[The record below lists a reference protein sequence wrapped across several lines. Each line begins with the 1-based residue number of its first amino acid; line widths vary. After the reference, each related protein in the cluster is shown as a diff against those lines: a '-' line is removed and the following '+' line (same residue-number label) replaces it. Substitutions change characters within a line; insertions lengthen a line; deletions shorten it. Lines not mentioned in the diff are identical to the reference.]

1 MSRKIQE
8 QKISRWETIACPVC
22 GGQTFEKLFE
32 KQGEPFVRCTEC
44 GLVLINPRPQY
55 DDIAKTYDAGYSQ
68 GYVSKQAGKRR
79 RAARM
84 VARIKRMKKTGRWL
98 DVGCSAGFIV
108 EAARNAGFD
117 AYGVD
122 IEAWG
127 IRFAKEQLGLD
138 HVYQGALEEQHFPD
152 GHFDI
157 ITAYEIIEHVPNLDR
172 FVGEIKR
179 ILAPDGILEI
189 RTPDVGHW
197 RTPRKLE
204 TWDAILPSEHLYY
217 FDRRTLPRLLE
228 KHGLTVLKRGFNLK
242 PGLRLYV
249 GHARN

>member
-1 MSRKIQE
+1 M
-8 QKISRWETIACPVC
+8 
-22 GGQTFEKLFE
+22 
-32 KQGEPFVRCTEC
+32 
-44 GLVLINPRPQY
+44 
-55 DDIAKTYDAGYSQ
+55 
-68 GYVSKQAGKRR
+68 
-79 RAARM
+79 
-84 VARIKRMKKTGRWL
+84 
-98 DVGCSAGFIV
+98 GCSAGFIV

-127 IRFAKEQLGLD
+127 IQFAKEQLGLD
-138 HVYQGALEEQHFPD
+138 HMYQGALEEQRFPD

-172 FVGEIKR
+172 FVGELKR

-228 KHGLTVLKRGFNLK
+228 KHGLAVLKRGLNLK

-249 GHARN
+249 GHARH